1 MLLYTENPKNSTRK
15 LQDLHNEVGEFEG
28 YKINA
33 QESLAF
39 LHTNN
44 KIAEREMNETI
55 LLTITKKN
63 EKNLGINLNKER
75 KDLYK

>member
-1 MLLYTENPKNSTRK
+1 MLLYTENPKNATRK
-15 LQDLHNEVGEFEG
+15 LQDLLSEVGEFEG

-44 KIAEREMNETI
+44 KREMNEKI
-55 LLTITKKN
+55 LLTITKK
-63 EKNLGINLNKER
+63 KKLKRI
-75 KDLYK
+75 